1 MKETKRKKSTVR
13 HTRAV
18 QNDRGKRPLV
28 SPPEGDVEQR
38 LKEIVLPAAE
48 KVQQESFGHPG
59 LRARKLPL
67 VVMMAF
73 VLSLIWRHV
82 GSITQGARLLNS
94 EGLLWTGIVTV
105 SQQALSLRMG
115 SLCSH
120 LFLEVLMALLPAL
133 HSRSMERKRPL
144 PPELQ
149 WAKERYSQISICDG
163 STLDALLRKIGLL
176 RGAPANPLA
185 GRMTALLDPCSRL
198 PWRVWYEPNPK
209 AHDQRLWPLIMGA
222 LPAGALLIFDLGYT
236 NLKAFLSLTASGIT
250 WITRA
255 KSNLSY
261 EVAATILRSSR
272 VCDQLVWVGDGAETQ
287 LARLIEVF
295 HQGTWRRYLTNE
307 LDPKRL
313 PMEYVVAL
321 YWQRWRIED
330 AYFIVKRLLGL
341 AYFYT
346 GSENGVCM
354 QLWATWILH
363 AILIDL
369 GDSVAEALDQPL
381 ARISIQMIYQSLYF
395 YQQAY
400 DRGEANDLVT
410 YLADNV
416 RWLGII
422 KRRPKKP
429 SLALLRATLTSELG
443 P

>member
-38 LKEIVLPAAE
+38 LKEIVLPAAR
-48 KVQQESFGHPG
+48 KVQEETFRHPG

-67 VVMMAF
+67 VVMVAF
-73 VLSLIWRHV
+73 VLSLIWRHT
-82 GSITQGARLLNS
+82 GNISQGARLLNS
-94 EGLLWTGIVTV
+94 EGLLWTGVVTV
-105 SQQALSLRMG
+105 TQQALCLRMG
-115 SLCSH
+115 SLCSR
-120 LFLEVLMALLPAL
+120 LFLEVLMALLPTL
-133 HSRSMERKRPL
+133 HSRSMERQRPL

-149 WAKERYSQISICDG
+149 WARERYTRISICDG
-163 STLDALLRKIGLL
+163 STLDALSRKIGLL
-176 RGAPANPLA
+176 RGTPTHPLA
-185 GRMTALLDPCSRL
+185 GRMTALLDACSRL
-198 PWRVWYEPNPK
+198 PWCVWYEPNPK
-209 AHDQRLWPLIMGA
+209 AHDQRFWPLIIEA
-222 LPAGALLIFDLGYT
+222 LPAGALLIFDLGYMS
-236 NLKAFLSLTASGIT
+236 LKAFLKLTASGIT

-261 EVAATILRSSR
+261 KVQSTILRSGKVR
-272 VCDQLVWVGDGAETQ
+272 DQLIRVGEGAETQ
-287 LARLIEVF
+287 LVRLIEVF

-313 PMEYVVAL
+313 PTEYVVAL

-346 GSENGVCM
+346 GSQNGVCM
-354 QLWATWILH
+354 QLWTTWILH

-369 GDSVAEALDQPL
+369 SDSVAEALDQPL
-381 ARISIQMIYQSLYF
+381 AAISIQMVYQSLYF

-410 YLADNV
+410 YLAANA

-422 KRRPKKP
+422 KRRSKKP
-429 SLALLRATLTSELG
+429 SLALLRATLTSG
-443 P
+443 PGP